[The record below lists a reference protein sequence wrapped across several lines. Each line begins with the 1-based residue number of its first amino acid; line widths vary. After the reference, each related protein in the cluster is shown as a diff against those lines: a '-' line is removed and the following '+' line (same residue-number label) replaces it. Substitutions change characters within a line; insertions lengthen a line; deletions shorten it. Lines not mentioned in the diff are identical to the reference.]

1 VKYKVIT
8 WGCQMNVHDSEVVSG
23 VLEKMGYTPSED
35 IKDADILV
43 LNTCS
48 VRETAEQK
56 VYGRLGQL
64 KPLKQNKPNMIIA
77 ITGCMVQ
84 QPHVVEYIK
93 EKYPFVDIIF
103 GIHNVHKLPQLIENV
118 IYSDYTIV
126 ETVED
131 ETWVE
136 EGLPYVREDKV
147 KAWVTITYGC
157 NNFCTYCIVPY
168 VRGRERSRK
177 PEDIINEVKS
187 LAEEGIKEIN
197 LLGQNVNSYGR
208 DLKDENINF
217 AGLLKELNKINGIE
231 RIRFT
236 TSHPKDLSD
245 ELIFAIRDLEKVC
258 EHIHLPI
265 QAGSNKILK
274 LMNRNYTREHY
285 LGLIEKLRKEIPDI
299 AISTDIIVGFP
310 GENEEDFLDTLDI
323 VERVQYD
330 QAFMFMYSKR
340 KGTPAAE
347 MENQV
352 DEEVKKERL
361 NRLMKLQDTISAKKN
376 EQMKDKVVEVLVEGF
391 SKKDKEK
398 LTGRTRTNKVVN
410 FKGPKDIIGKLVK
423 VKIIEPHTFS
433 LIGELLTT

>member
-1 VKYKVIT
+1 
-8 WGCQMNVHDSEVVSG
+8 MNVHDSEVVSG

>member
-1 VKYKVIT
+1 MKYKVIT

-361 NRLMKLQDTISAKKN
+361 DRLMKLQDTISAKKN

-423 VKIIEPHTFS
+423 VKITEPHTFS

>member
-1 VKYKVIT
+1 MKYKVIT